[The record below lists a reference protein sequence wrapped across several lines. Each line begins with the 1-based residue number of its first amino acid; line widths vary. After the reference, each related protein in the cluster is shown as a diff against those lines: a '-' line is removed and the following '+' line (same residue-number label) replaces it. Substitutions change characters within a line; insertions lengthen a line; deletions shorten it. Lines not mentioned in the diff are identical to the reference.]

1 MFDLAQRVAL
11 LTGAN
16 GGIGRAIT
24 RQFTELGGRVVM
36 ADINVDGA
44 MEFASALDGAQSSIA
59 VTKLN
64 AGSADDVDQ
73 AIRFALDRFDRLDFL
88 VTAAA
93 IYDDQPFET
102 MTDDQWRYTLTTNL
116 DSVYLCMPARDSCY
130 GGRLGNCES
139 RL

>member
-11 LTGAN
+11 LAGAN

-24 RQFTELGGRVVM
+24 RQFTELGAKVVM
-36 ADINVDGA
+36 ADIDADGA
-44 MEFASALDGAQSSIA
+44 MEFASALDGAQSSVA

-64 AGSADDVDQ
+64 AGDADDVDQ

-93 IYDDQPFET
+93 IYEDQPFET
-102 MTDDQWRYTLTTNL
+102 MTDEQWRYTLSTNL
-116 DSVYLCMPARDSCY
+116 DSV
-130 GGRLGNCES
+130 
-139 RL
+139 

>member
-24 RQFTELGGRVVM
+24 RQFTEFGARVVM

-44 MEFASALDGAQSSIA
+44 MEFASALHGAQSSVA

-64 AGSADDVDQ
+64 ADASDDVDQ